1 MGESLT
7 KTAAPESENENEYFD
22 LIDQKIKNESV
33 ISQNQGLNIDGKPKK
48 NWKTSLLHYL
58 DKQSK
63 LGITWCKELYQI
75 IKIYPFVSEKKYIDY
90 FFWQRFEVKTKPK
103 CLNITPHQS
112 LKLLKVESD
121 EINQQQSQSTK
132 SIPSVSRSHL
142 VSEISK
148 KEYENKRE
156 KLKEYIGIFKK
167 HLKNKDHPIT
177 VCINL
182 FVDIFSRE
190 IKLYTEEIEEIK
202 FIEEKKERAKE
213 VSAAIT
219 QQLVFYLFKIQKCF
233 SYMYSDVFSKTYFK
247 QEKEEFTNMFTAEFF
262 SHKKLYELIINLYTL
277 EQEEEIY
284 SFCLHTQILN
294 NNFIHPKD
302 VKVNSKFCLDK
313 ETIEVQ
319 RKFIK
324 QKEIKLN
331 QEEINEM
338 KKIYDNKDYIPYKSS
353 IELLK
358 TIKIHQAPIDKINVL
373 YSVGSDVIENINKVW
388 KPIEKY
394 LPKNFLSVD
403 GDELISIFCYIVIK
417 AQMPE
422 LLTHIQF
429 IKNFTTKDTKSSM
442 IGYYYN
448 AFEAG
453 IINARNVEEK
463 NYDIKEDV
471 NIDNSLIDDAFAI
484 NSPNNEQQEIN
495 RLSVNSSTDG
505 SN

>member
-1 MGESLT
+1 MGETFT
-7 KTAAPESENENEYFD
+7 KNIPPEVENENEFFD
-22 LIDQKIKNESV
+22 LINQKIKNESQ
-33 ISQNQGLNIDGKPKK
+33 ISLKEGLNIDGKPKK
-48 NWKTSLLHYL
+48 NWKISLLHYL
-58 DKQSK
+58 EKQSK
-63 LGITWCKELYQI
+63 LGITWCKELSQI

-103 CLNITPHQS
+103 CLNLSPNHS
-112 LKLLKVESD
+112 LKLLKVEND
-121 EINQQQSQSTK
+121 EINQQSQSTK
-132 SIPSVSRSHL
+132 VVPTISRSQL

-148 KEYENKRE
+148 KEYENKKE
-156 KLKEYIGIFKK
+156 KLKEYINIFKK
-167 HLKNKDHPIT
+167 HLKDKDHPIT

-182 FVDIFSRE
+182 FVDIFCRE

-202 FIEEKKERAKE
+202 FIKEKKERAKE
-213 VSAAIT
+213 VSAALT

-233 SYMYSDVFSKTYFK
+233 VYLYSDVFSKKYFK

-262 SHKKLYELIINLYTL
+262 SHKKLYELMINLYTL

-294 NNFIHPKD
+294 NNYIHPKD
-302 VKVNSKFCLDK
+302 VKVNNKFCLDK

-319 RKFIK
+319 RHFIK

-331 QEEINEM
+331 QEEINNM
-338 KKIYDNKDYIPYKSS
+338 KNIYNNKDYIPYKSS
-353 IELLK
+353 IDLLK
-358 TIKIHQAPIDKINVL
+358 TIKIYMTPMEKINVL
-373 YSVGSDVIENINKVW
+373 YSVGNDVIKNINKIW

-403 GDELISIFCYIVIK
+403 GDDLISIFCYIVIK

-422 LLTHIQF
+422 ILTHIQF
-429 IKNFTTKDTKSSM
+429 IKNFTTKETKSSM
-442 IGYYYN
+442 VGYYYN

-453 IINARNVEEK
+453 IINAKDVEEK
-463 NYDIKEDV
+463 NYDVKEDISI
-471 NIDNSLIDDAFAI
+471 NNSLMDDAFI
-484 NSPNNEQQEIN
+484 ISSSNNQQQEIN